1 MFDLMAPK
9 PNYPELKHQD
19 PKLLGKLLAEHS
31 GPKVIA
37 RAITGN
43 YMFYVEDKLTTTA
56 GIKDMCEENF
66 ILIKNMIDNDFAEAC
81 S

>member
-31 GPKVIA
+31 APNVIA
-37 RAITGN
+37 RAITGKD
-43 YMFYVEDKLTTTA
+43 MFYVEDKLTTR
-56 GIKDMCEENF
+56 
-66 ILIKNMIDNDFAEAC
+66 EA
-81 S
+81 SKK